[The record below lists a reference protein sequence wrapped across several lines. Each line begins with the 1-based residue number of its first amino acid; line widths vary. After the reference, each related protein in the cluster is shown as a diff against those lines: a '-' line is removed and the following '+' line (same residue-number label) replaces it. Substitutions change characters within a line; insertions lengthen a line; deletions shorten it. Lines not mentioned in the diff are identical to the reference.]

1 MSILVDEDT
10 QVLIQGIT
18 GKQGQMHTEL
28 MLDYN
33 VDVVAGVTP
42 GKGGKDVCGVPVY
55 NTIKQA
61 KKEKAIDATMI
72 LVPPPFVL
80 SAALEAVENNI
91 SLIVII
97 TEHVPVHD
105 SMKIRKKAKE
115 KNITVIGPNTIGIIS
130 PGKSKVGIMP
140 GYIYSEGSIGV
151 ISRSGTLTH
160 EISSN
165 LTYKGYGQST
175 CIGIGGDPIIGLDY
189 VEALKFFRDDPNT
202 EIIVMIGEIGGINE
216 ELAADYIENSNYPK
230 PILAFIAGQ
239 TAPEGKKMGHAG
251 AIVSKNMGSAKSKI
265 NALNKA
271 GVNTFNTLEELIDY
285 IGNNKLLNKENEN
298 VQFTR

>member
-1 MSILVDEDT
+1 MSILIDKKT

-42 GKGGKDVCGVPVY
+42 GKGGGDVCGVPVY

-61 KKEKAIDATMI
+61 KKEKIIDASMI
-72 LVPPPFVL
+72 LVPAPFVI
-80 SAALEAVENNI
+80 SAALEAIENNI

-105 SMKIRKKAKE
+105 SIKIRKKAKE
-115 KNITVIGPNTIGIIS
+115 KNITVIGPNTIGVIS

-189 VEALKFFRDDPNT
+189 VESLGLFRNH
-202 EIIVMIGEIGGINE
+202 
-216 ELAADYIENSNYPK
+216 S
-230 PILAFIAGQ
+230 
-239 TAPEGKKMGHAG
+239 
-251 AIVSKNMGSAKSKI
+251 
-265 NALNKA
+265 
-271 GVNTFNTLEELIDY
+271 
-285 IGNNKLLNKENEN
+285 
-298 VQFTR
+298 